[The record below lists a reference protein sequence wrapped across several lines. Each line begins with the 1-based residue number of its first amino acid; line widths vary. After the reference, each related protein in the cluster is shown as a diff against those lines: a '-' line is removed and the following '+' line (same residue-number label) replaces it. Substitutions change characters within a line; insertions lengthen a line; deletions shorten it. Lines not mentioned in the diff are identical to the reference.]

1 MKSLLVVA
9 GDRALTKFI
18 AETLLARK
26 LERGG
31 PSLKGNGW
39 NIARAHSALEGSL
52 MITRSEQHFDAI
64 LVDQHLPDRD
74 VLSFLDSLRKMPEA
88 QHLPVFVMSERGR
101 DQLTRKLASDAY
113 FVTGFIDK
121 PVTAESL
128 RRGLRNLERMRL
140 VLLVEKDP
148 ALASEFERELRKAAF
163 AVETVSRAKDAVT
176 VVSNS
181 RPDAV
186 VIALQLEDM
195 PGAEL
200 CVHLKRSA
208 STHTIPVLLH
218 GGVEDLEAVDIQE
231 NAHRAD
237 DFLRDPVSG
246 SALIERISALVGRG
260 LSQIGPPPTPTSPR
274 ARAPGG
280 GPTTLADQ
288 ESPLA
293 ARKKGAIPTKDL
305 NRESVREAV
314 EQPPPPPPDE
324 FAARDDRNSST
335 RRNLSAISRGDL
347 RRADDDGRQTPSQV
361 LEEAQIR
368 GGGSVELP
376 ASSPPASAS
385 PSHAG
390 LAKRSTRRVPCNLQV
405 SFRDGEKI
413 YESESLNIS
422 NGGILIATD
431 HPLDIGTHIDLT
443 LALPSTPKPI
453 TAVGKVAW
461 IARAPSGAEGS
472 SVGVGIKF
480 SRIAPSDLKLIVDYV
495 NSVSRVV
502 YVAP

>member
-1 MKSLLVVA
+1 MKHLLVVA

-18 AETLLARK
+18 TETLLARK

-31 PSLKGNGW
+31 PQLKGNGW
-39 NIARAHSALEGSL
+39 NIARAHSGLEGQL

-64 LVDQHLPDRD
+64 LVDQNLPDRD
-74 VLSFLDSLRKMPEA
+74 VLSFLDQLRKLPEA
-88 QHLPVFVMSERGR
+88 QNLPIFVMSERGR

-140 VLLVEKDP
+140 VLIVDRDNNK
-148 ALASEFERELRKAAF
+148 AQEFERELRKAAF
-163 AVETVSRAKDAVT
+163 AVEIVGSAKEAVAAVNT
-176 VVSNS
+176 S

-186 VIALQLEDM
+186 LISLKLEDM

-200 CVHLKRSA
+200 CVLLKRSA

-218 GGVEDLEAVDIQE
+218 GSVEDLDAVDIQE

-237 DFLRDPVSG
+237 DFLRDPLTGAV
-246 SALIERISALVGRG
+246 LIERISALVGRG
-260 LSQIGPPPTPTSPR
+260 LSQIGPPPGPPTRPR
-274 ARAPGG
+274 PSAA
-280 GPTTLADQ
+280 GPTTIADQ
-288 ESPLA
+288 ESPLG
-293 ARKKGAIPTKDL
+293 RRRSGMPTKDL
-305 NRESVREAV
+305 DREAILASA
-314 EQPPPPPPDE
+314 PPPQNE
-324 FAARDDRNSST
+324 FPAQDKDSST
-335 RRNLSAISRGDL
+335 RRNLNALSKNEIRAAKDEAEVRLASSPAMEEPSP
-347 RRADDDGRQTPSQV
+347 RRADP
-361 LEEAQIR
+361 
-368 GGGSVELP
+368 ELP
-376 ASSPPASAS
+376 TGSPPASAS
-385 PSHAG
+385 PSNAG
-390 LAKRSTRRVPCNLQV
+390 PAKRSTRRVPCNLSV

-413 YESESLNIS
+413 YESETLNIS

-443 LALPSTPKPI
+443 LELPSTPKPI

-461 IARAPSGAEGS
+461 IARAPNATDGAGG